1 MARPYPVAI
10 HRKWN
15 EIMNISSAGSPS
27 ADLSY
32 AAAATPVAPQH
43 LPQAD
48 AAVPAQGAAA
58 AGDSQAIDEAIRAAN
73 EAAQRAAVSVEFSK
87 DESSGRMVI
96 SMVDNETGK
105 VLRQLPSAAM
115 IAVGEAI
122 DSSLRASTIH
132 LKA

>member
-1 MARPYPVAI
+1 
-10 HRKWN
+10 
-15 EIMNISSAGSPS
+15 MNISSAGSAS

-43 LPQAD
+43 LPQA
-48 AAVPAQGAAA
+48 VAAA
-58 AGDSQAIDEAIRAAN
+58 PAPGTTAAGNSQAVDDAIKAAN
-73 EAAQRAAVSVEFSK
+73 DAAQRAAVSVEFSK

-122 DSSLRASTIH
+122 DSSLRGSTIH